1 MVLHL
6 IRTVHAHAIWQRLFF
21 GQADEESFATCT
33 FWVVTFLENILYHES
48 RPLFSCWTT
57 LPRRQRPTFF
67 SCNVELRETPKLHK
81 DAQTCSKDNILWV
94 SKNSQPT
101 MQIVSHLFLS
111 LSRAKL
117 IGGHSVALQSREG
130 GCSQWRTYSLVQWNW
145 FSDITGC
152 TWISWVR
159 WCQRTNFTAPGCMQ
173 KCTHIRNQVLL
184 ADWRTT
190 KPFILKQTVC
200 KNRRD
205 LQPALRHCD
214 HDFRK
219 RIKTNS
225 QSSFASGLTDYET
238 IHSQTDS
245 MQEQA
250 RPSTRTQTLWS

>member
-130 GCSQWRTYSLVQWNW
+130 GCSQWRTY
-145 FSDITGC
+145 
-152 TWISWVR
+152 
-159 WCQRTNFTAPGCMQ
+159 AEMY
-173 KCTHIRNQVLL
+173 TH
-184 ADWRTT
+184 
-190 KPFILKQTVC
+190 
-200 KNRRD
+200 
-205 LQPALRHCD
+205 
-214 HDFRK
+214 
-219 RIKTNS
+219 S
-225 QSSFASGLTDYET
+225 QSSFASGFTDYET

-245 MQEQA
+245 MQEQRDLQPA
-250 RPSTRTQTLWS
+250 LRHCDHDVRKRNKTAKCTLLKKLAIHSMQLGTWSGFSACSK